1 LRRSPAETY
10 SLLGFFLNSLSG
22 TSFERPREFKQKI
35 QEDTMKRRT
44 AIASLLLAV
53 LIYPPLAMAQ
63 QPGAPGDW
71 SVVQNVPPGDELVD
85 QLKDG
90 KSVKG
95 KVASVTSD
103 ELSLTRKN
111 KTETVRR
118 DSISQ
123 IHHLKRKAEKGK
135 YAAIGAGIGAG
146 AGLGIGLAKNSP
158 PVDDGEIYPKV
169 GAILGAGIGAV
180 GGFLFGQAKR
190 KRVLIYQ
197 AR

>member
-1 LRRSPAETY
+1 
-10 SLLGFFLNSLSG
+10 
-22 TSFERPREFKQKI
+22 
-35 QEDTMKRRT
+35 MKRKT
-44 AIASLLLAV
+44 AIVSLLLVAT
-53 LIYPPLAMAQ
+53 LIYSPLAIAQ
-63 QPGAPGDW
+63 QPVAPGDW
-71 SVVQNVPPGDELVD
+71 SAVQDVPPGDELIVE
-85 QLKDG
+85 LKDG

-95 KVASVTSD
+95 KVTSVTSD

-111 KTETVRR
+111 KSETVHR
-118 DSISQ
+118 DSISR
-123 IHHLKRKAEKGK
+123 IYHKKRKAEKGK

-180 GGFLFGQAKR
+180 GGFLFGSAKR